1 MDSIDKILKRQSI
14 IKAQIAKDIEI
25 SKGTYFSPEERKKL
39 AKEGKA
45 MPNGSFPIRD
55 EKDLKDAIKL
65 ASMAKNVSAAKAF
78 IVKRS
83 KEMELEKLIPESW
96 GKMDKGTDHD
106 EDGDVD
112 SDDYLTSRDIAIK
125 NSMKKEKVEKAKK
138 MPIGTVSNGRKKV
151 SEGKWVT
158 VGAEDK
164 QKDYLT
170 GKSVPRKVEDQ
181 AAAVLKNKKADP
193 KEIDKMM
200 SKVEKRMK
208 TIDRS
213 VGSRKLF
220 DEKYR
225 LEDIHNKLK
234 IKAVQNRGKRHVF
247 KFEKSEDPISKITSK
262 INERINN
269 IAKSF
274 SVDEVEKGKKMPIGT
289 VSNGRKK
296 VGEGKWVPVKDDKKA
311 DTKENNDFLDSMY
324 TKMDAEKI
332 KDRASVRIDPAKQ
345 SKKELYEAVNKKYKT
360 NFKPGSI
367 DEFEDDSF
375 RVQLDGLDIKEIV
388 SAEKARGG
396 GLLDTF

>member
-45 MPNGSFPIRD
+45 MPNGSFPIRN

-65 ASMAKNVSAAKAF
+65 AAMAKNVSAAKAF

-83 KEMELEKLIPESW
+83 KEMGLEKLIPESW

-106 EDGDVD
+106 KDGDVD
-112 SDDYLTSRDIAIK
+112 SDDYLRSRDIAIK
-125 NSMKKEKVEKAKK
+125 NAMKKEKVEKGKK
-138 MPIGTVSNGRKKV
+138 MPIGTISNGRKKV

-158 VGAEDK
+158 VGAKDK

-181 AAAVLKNKKADP
+181 AAAVLKNRKADP
-193 KEIDKMM
+193 REIDKIIT
-200 SKVEKRMK
+200 KVEKRMNA
-208 TIDRS
+208 IDRS
-213 VGSRKLF
+213 VGSRKIY

-225 LEDIHNKLK
+225 LESMYKKLK
-234 IKAVQNRGKRHVF
+234 AQAATNRTGNYVYG
-247 KFEKSEDPISKITSK
+247 FEKSEDPISKITSK

-274 SVDEVEKGKKMPIGT
+274 TVDEVEKGKNMPIGT

-296 VGEGKWVPVKDDKKA
+296 VAQGKWVMVKEDSKK
-311 DTKENNDFLDSMY
+311 KEA
-324 TKMDAEKI
+324 K
-332 KDRASVRIDPAKQ
+332 IDPAKQ

-375 RVQLDGLDIKEIV
+375 RVQLDLDDIKEIV

-396 GLLDTF
+396 GRLETF